1 MFNSKMIGT
10 NSAGGNQP
18 EGTGA
23 MVVTCSSSVVGEGG
37 LWISV
42 DDGVTWSQDAFT
54 GIDDPTDNAAWGNWV
69 KWMGSYFAL
78 RNNTTKAI
86 YISPDGYN
94 WTESFTPAG
103 DSINSMALD
112 QVTGD
117 AFISSY
123 IWRGNNYLYRSTDGG
138 ATWSGWDV
146 TDVSLYNNFD
156 DMKVYN
162 GKWMAS
168 QRFGHAWSNDNG
180 QSWTFRNSMGYNQK
194 FIAQNGRWNIFGFD
208 DNTSNARAATT
219 NVTSSV
225 DRLENWT
232 ITDLT
237 TVGFSSNIWGP
248 YVARPTGDGQNKI
261 LQYARTR
268 FLSPVDVCYVAYSID
283 NGVNWVKWKT
293 EDVSYNQNTLFHNG
307 YFFYRE
313 GYDLIKT
320 NDFSTEIAVST
331 TPFPFN
337 NVMASMS
344 ITW

>member
-1 MFNSKMIGT
+1 MFNSKMIGA
-10 NSAGGNQP
+10 NSAGGGQP
-18 EGTGA
+18 AGTGA

-94 WTESFTPAG
+94 WTASFTPAG
-103 DSINSMALD
+103 DSINAMALD

-117 AFISSY
+117 AFVSSY
-123 IWRGNNYLYRSTDGG
+123 VWRGNNYLYRSTDGG
-138 ATWSGWDV
+138 ATWSLWD
-146 TDVSLYNNFD
+146 TQLLGESYNNFD

-168 QRFGHAWSNDNG
+168 QRFGHAWSNNNG
-180 QSWTFRNSMGYNQK
+180 QTWSFRNSLGYNNK
-194 FIAQNGRWNIFGFD
+194 FIAQNGRWNNFAIG
-208 DNTSNARAATT
+208 NAGSDKRGATT
-219 NVTSSV
+219 GVTSSV
-225 DRLENWT
+225 GQIESWT
-232 ITDLT
+232 IWQHSTYGFT
-237 TVGFSSNIWGP
+237 TNI
-248 YVARPTGDGQNKI
+248 YAAYIASPTGDGQNKI
-261 LQYARTR
+261 LQYARTA
-268 FLSPVDVCYVAYSID
+268 FLSPDVVDIAYSLN
-283 NGVNWVKWKT
+283 NGVTWAKWKT
-293 EDVSYNQNTLFHNG
+293 VSLDKNQNTLFHNG
-307 YFFYRE
+307 YFFYRD
-313 GYDLIKT
+313 GYNLIKT

-337 NVMASMS
+337 NIMASMS